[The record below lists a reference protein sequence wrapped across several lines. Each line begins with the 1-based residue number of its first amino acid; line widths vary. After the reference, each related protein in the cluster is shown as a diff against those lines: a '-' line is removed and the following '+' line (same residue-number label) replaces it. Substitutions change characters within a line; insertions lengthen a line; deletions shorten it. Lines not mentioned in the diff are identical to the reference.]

1 MNSFGNLVTNL
12 FALALGLGSLKLA
25 AAGVWAGAIGGL
37 SRSAADVRFA
47 AHPLGFVLLVTAWT
61 VFGGFL
67 VWFGWSGFTRSGAA
81 DGDDDDG
88 DDEFRDTLPPPRR
101 QPVPQLPSNPQAA
114 PLPALAPV
122 PLPPVVSSV
131 RPATSLPEPLVL
143 YISRPWAVFVLV
155 LATVLLLGVPRAY
168 IGLSYFLT
176 ARGAAL
182 LFAPGLVAY
191 LWIVWKCVRDFF
203 WQGPALVLD
212 RFGILDYRHAE
223 RRIPWTDVEAVR
235 LYANDGVT
243 SLVLRFRD
251 LALARRHFGALNMLS
266 AWMNRIFYK
275 GYEGRVVL
283 TGLTFKRAQVLQ
295 VAQVFVRHARR

>member
-1 MNSFGNLVTNL
+1 
-12 FALALGLGSLKLA
+12 
-25 AAGVWAGAIGGL
+25 VWAGAIGGL

-47 AHPLGFVLLVTAWT
+47 AHPLGFVLLVAAWT
-61 VFGGFL
+61 AFGGFL
-67 VWFGWSGFTRSGAA
+67 VWFGWSGFVRSGDDA
-81 DGDDDDG
+81 DAV
-88 DDEFRDTLPPPRR
+88 DDEARDTLPLPQPRSL
-101 QPVPQLPSNPQAA
+101 PVPRPLRSPQAES
-114 PLPALAPV
+114 
-122 PLPPVVSSV
+122 LPPAVASS
-131 RPATSLPEPLVL
+131 RPAASLPEPLVL
-143 YISRPWAVFVLV
+143 YISRPWAVLVLV
-155 LATVLLLGVPRAY
+155 LVTVLLLGVPRAY

-176 ARGAAL
+176 ARGAAIL
-182 LFAPGLVAY
+182 LAPGLVAY
-191 LWIVWKCVRDFF
+191 LWIVWKCARAFF

-223 RRIPWTDVEAVR
+223 RHIPWTDVEAVR

-266 AWMNRIFYK
+266 ALMNRIFYK
-275 GYEGRVVL
+275 GYEGRLVL